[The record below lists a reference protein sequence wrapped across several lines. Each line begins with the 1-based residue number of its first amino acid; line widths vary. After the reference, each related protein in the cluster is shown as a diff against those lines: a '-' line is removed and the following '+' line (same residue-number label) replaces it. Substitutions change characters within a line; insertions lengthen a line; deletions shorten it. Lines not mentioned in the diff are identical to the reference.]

1 MKSSQELA
9 PLRRLWRYARPHR
22 MRVAGA
28 TAYTIANKLLDV
40 MPELLIGAAVDVV
53 VRGGDSLVASVFGV
67 SDRFGQL
74 LIIAAVNFAVW
85 VGESLT
91 QYAASV
97 MWRNLAQTL
106 EHEIRLETYRHIQNL
121 ELAWFEDRST
131 GGLMSILNDD
141 VNQLERF
148 LDTGAMEV
156 IRTTVNVIFV
166 GAVFFGATTLLGL
179 MAFLPIPLVVIGSI
193 FFQRRLA
200 PLYARVRETAGDIG
214 ALLANNLS
222 GIATIRAF
230 SAEARESER
239 VSDASDRYRSA
250 NRNAIKLSSAFVPVI
265 RLAILVGFTLT
276 LVYGGRATLNGQ
288 LEIGI
293 FSVLVFMT
301 QRLLWPLTRLGEV
314 LDLYQRAMAST
325 RRIFDLLEVEPT
337 IVAGPS
343 GLATPVRGEIE
354 FRNVDFSYSDG
365 RPILENVDLL
375 IPAAETHAIVGA
387 TGAGKSTLVKL
398 LLRLYDPVNGSVML
412 DGRDLRELTFEELR
426 GAIGYVG
433 QDVFLFQGTVRENLS
448 YGRPEASEA
457 DVVNAAV
464 VAEAHD
470 FIVEL
475 PHGYDT
481 VVGERG
487 QKLSGGQRQRLS
499 IGRAILRNPPILV
512 LDEATS
518 AVDNETEAAIQRSL
532 EVVSKDRTVIVIAH
546 RLSTIRQADRIH
558 VLERGRL
565 TEAGTHEELVAAGG
579 LYAAL
584 WRVQT
589 GELSSP

>member
-1 MKSSQELA
+1 MKSAEQVS
-9 PLRRLWRYARPHR
+9 PLRRLWRYARPYR
-22 MRVAGA
+22 GRVAGA
-28 TAYTIANKLLDV
+28 TAYTIVNKLFDV

-53 VRGGDSLVASVFGV
+53 VRGNDSFVARLFGV
-67 SDRFGQL
+67 SDRFVQL
-74 LIIAAVNFAVW
+74 LIIAGVNFAVW
-85 VGESLT
+85 IGESLT
-91 QYAASV
+91 QYAAAV

-106 EHEIRLETYRHIQNL
+106 EHEIRRETYSHVQGL

-141 VNQLERF
+141 INQLERF

-166 GAVFFGATTLLGL
+166 GAVFFGATTVLGL
-179 MAFLPIPLVVIGSI
+179 MAFLPIPLVVVGSI
-193 FFQRRLA
+193 FFQRRLS
-200 PLYARVRETAGDIG
+200 PLYTRVRETAGDIG

-230 SAEARESER
+230 SAEGRESER
-239 VSDASDRYRSA
+239 VADVSDRYRLA
-250 NRNAIKLSSAFVPVI
+250 NKDAIRVSSAFVPVI

-276 LVYGGRATLNGQ
+276 LIYGGRATLNGQ
-288 LEIGI
+288 LEVGI

-314 LDLYQRAMAST
+314 LDLYQRAMGST
-325 RRIFDLLEVEPT
+325 RRIFDLLGVTPT
-337 IVAGPS
+337 IVAGKS

-354 FRNVDFSYSDG
+354 FKGVDFSYSDG
-365 RPILENVDLL
+365 RPILDQIDLL
-375 IPAAETHAIVGA
+375 VPATETHAIVGA

-398 LLRLYDPVNGSVML
+398 LLRLYDPIRGSVTL
-412 DGRDLRELTFEELR
+412 DGRNLRDLTFEELR

-433 QDVFLFQGTVRENLS
+433 QDVFLFQGTVRENLA
-448 YGRPEASEA
+448 YGRPDASE
-457 DVVNAAV
+457 VEVINAAI

-470 FIVEL
+470 FILEL
-475 PHGYDT
+475 ANGYDT

-546 RLSTIRQADRIH
+546 RLSTIRHADRIH

-565 TEAGTHEELVAAGG
+565 TEAGTHEELAAAGG

-589 GELSSP
+589 GELTG

>member
-1 MKSSQELA
+1 MKSAEQVS

-22 MRVAGA
+22 GRVAGA
-28 TAYTIANKLLDV
+28 TAYTITNKLFDV

-53 VRGGDSLVASVFGV
+53 VRGNDSFVARLFGV
-67 SDRFGQL
+67 SDRFVQL
-74 LIIAAVNFAVW
+74 LIIAGVNFAVW
-85 VGESLT
+85 IGESLT

-106 EHEIRLETYRHIQNL
+106 EHEIRRETYSHVQNL

-141 VNQLERF
+141 INQLERF

-166 GAVFFGATTLLGL
+166 GAVFFGATTVLGL
-179 MAFLPIPLVVIGSI
+179 MAFLPIPLVVVGSI
-193 FFQRRLA
+193 FFQRRLS
-200 PLYARVRETAGDIG
+200 PLYTRVRETAGDIG

-230 SAEARESER
+230 SAERRESER
-239 VSDASDRYRSA
+239 VADVSDQYRLA
-250 NRNAIKLSSAFVPVI
+250 NKAAIRVSSAFVPVI

-314 LDLYQRAMAST
+314 LDLYQRAMGST
-325 RRIFDLLEVEPT
+325 RRIFDLLGVAPT
-337 IVAGPS
+337 IVSGKS

-354 FRNVDFSYSDG
+354 FKGVDFSYSDG
-365 RPILENVDLL
+365 RPILDQIDLL
-375 IPAAETHAIVGA
+375 VPATETHAIVGA

-398 LLRLYDPVNGSVML
+398 LLRLYDPTRGSVTL
-412 DGRDLRELTFEELR
+412 DGRDLRDLTFEELR

-433 QDVFLFQGTVRENLS
+433 QDVFLFQGTVRENLA
-448 YGRPEASEA
+448 YGRPDASE
-457 DVVNAAV
+457 VEVINAAI

-470 FIVEL
+470 FILEL
-475 PHGYDT
+475 PNRYDT

-499 IGRAILRNPPILV
+499 IGRAILRNPPILL

-546 RLSTIRQADRIH
+546 RLSTIRHADRIH

-565 TEAGTHEELVAAGG
+565 TEAGTHEELTAAGG

-589 GELSSP
+589 GELA